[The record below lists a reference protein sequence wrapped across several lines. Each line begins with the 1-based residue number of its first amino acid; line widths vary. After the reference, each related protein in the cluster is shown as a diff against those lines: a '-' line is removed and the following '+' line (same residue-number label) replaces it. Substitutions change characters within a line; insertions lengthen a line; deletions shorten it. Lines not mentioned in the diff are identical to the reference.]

1 MNERTNPIKNRLN
14 EQLPTHS
21 PDAGLWDSL
30 SSKLD
35 LIDANAAL
43 HEKLGELPLHSPD
56 PATWNSI
63 LFRLNRIAY
72 YKTGMRI
79 ALSAAAGLLL
89 FFTISRIIETNQTPV
104 PTKTASISQGLVN
117 ESSVPAIPAELD
129 NNSIAQAGKTKSN
142 KHIYSNT
149 LSGSKAL
156 ISGNTTVVTKEDVT
170 SGLQPVL
177 ISQDNNQILT
187 TGIPSATATADEPVI
202 EIAAVN
208 EPAVVV
214 ADNYNI
220 NTGPR
225 IIPPANVPVTSA
237 GKPAVKYYT
246 PDEPKTGKNKNYF
259 ALAMNYL
266 PENVYNGSDN
276 TIFHN
281 VDLTASYNKEKVR
294 YNTSLGMAY
303 NEDQFKF
310 DMNYDVKTPVT
321 APGPNGVIDTLGY
334 SFSNVE
340 SEYQGTE
347 KHQYITYNL
356 GLGRRLFHTGKFSSW
371 LNAGAGFG
379 IQVNNPDLIESTT
392 QSIKGQQNTQI
403 NSVNT
408 DKPQYNDYNINF
420 VTGID
425 FNYQIIKRLSISFAP
440 TSRWYFKSL
449 IIKDNQ
455 PTDELSLGF
464 TTGMK
469 FDF

>member
-14 EQLPTHS
+14 EQLPSHS
-21 PDAGLWDSL
+21 PDPGLWNSL
-30 SSKLD
+30 SAKLD
-35 LIDANAAL
+35 MIDANAAL
-43 HEKLGELPLHSPD
+43 QEKLGELPLRSPD
-56 PATWNSI
+56 PSTWNSI

-72 YKTGMRI
+72 YRTGMRI

-89 FFTISRIIETNQTPV
+89 FFTVSRIIEPNQTQV
-104 PTKTASISQGLVN
+104 PTKTASFSPGIVN
-117 ESSVPAIPAELD
+117 QASIPAEQP
-129 NNSIAQAGKTKSN
+129 NNSIAQAVKTKNN
-142 KHIYSNT
+142 KQVYTNKPT
-149 LSGSKAL
+149 GSKAFV
-156 ISGNTTVVTKEDVT
+156 SGNTPLVTEKDAT
-170 SGLQPVL
+170 AGLQPAL
-177 ISQDNNQILT
+177 MPQDNNSIAAAE
-187 TGIPSATATADEPVI
+187 IPEAIAPSNAPVA

-208 EPAVVV
+208 EPAEVV
-214 ADNYNI
+214 AENYNI

-225 IIPPANVPVTSA
+225 IVPPANVPVTST
-237 GKPAVKYYT
+237 GNPAVKYYT

-266 PENVYNGSDN
+266 PENVYNGTDN
-276 TIFHN
+276 TVFHN

-321 APGPNGVIDTLGY
+321 APGPNGGIDTLGY

-379 IQVNNPDLIESTT
+379 IQLNNPDLIGSTT

-440 TSRWYFKSL
+440 TSRWYFKPL
-449 IIKDNQ
+449 IVKDNQ